1 MTAPARRGFKTADGT
16 NQGAFGPT
24 EWGLLG
30 ANSLIWGSSFLW
42 IKIGLDVLHP
52 GAVAFIRIFLGATAL
67 SFIPSA
73 RQPVP
78 RDALPIIAVIG
89 IAGSL
94 LPAILFAFAEQRIE
108 SSVAGMVQSTGPLF
122 ILGISI
128 AMARKTPGRI
138 QMIGLFI
145 GFVGGS
151 MLALPNVTG
160 ADAEPLGVFLV
171 VCAVFCYGVSSN
183 ITPPLVQEFGGSAV
197 IMRALWISTAV
208 LFPYGVYGLL
218 NSGFSW
224 MAVIAMTML
233 GIFGTGIARTFFAV
247 LASRAGAPRAALVSY
262 FVPVVAV
269 LLGVI
274 FRNESVTAI
283 ELVGL
288 TLILSSA
295 SFVSRAQQSNPSHT
309 YQKT

>member
-1 MTAPARRGFKTADGT
+1 MTTSARRGLVTADGT
-16 NQGAFGPT
+16 NQGAFGPV

-52 GAVAFIRIFLGATAL
+52 GAVAFLRIILGATAL
-67 SFIPSA
+67 SFVPSA
-73 RQPVP
+73 RQPVD
-78 RDALPIIAVIG
+78 RDALPIIAIIG

-94 LPAILFAFAEQRIE
+94 LPALFFAFAEQRIE

-122 ILGISI
+122 ILGMSI
-128 AMARKTPGRI
+128 IMARKTPGRI
-138 QMIGLFI
+138 QMVGLFI
-145 GFVGGS
+145 GFIGGA

-160 ADAEPLGVFLV
+160 ADAEALGVFLV
-171 VCAVFCYGVSSN
+171 VCAVCCYALSSN

-197 IMRALWISTAV
+197 IVRALWISTIV
-208 LFPYGVYGLL
+208 LLPYGIYGLL

-224 MAVIAMTML
+224 MAVIAMSIL
-233 GIFGTGIARTFFAV
+233 GIFGTGIARTFFAI

-269 LLGVI
+269 ILGVV
-274 FRNESVTAI
+274 FRDESVTGI
-283 ELVGL
+283 ELLGL
-288 TLILSSA
+288 ALILSSA
-295 SFVSRAQQSNPSHT
+295 WFVSRAQRSS
-309 YQKT
+309 

>member
-1 MTAPARRGFKTADGT
+1 MTTPARRGLVTADGT
-16 NQGAFGPT
+16 NQGAFGPV

-52 GAVAFIRIFLGATAL
+52 GAVAFLRIILGATAL
-67 SFIPSA
+67 SFVPSA
-73 RQPVP
+73 RQPVA

-94 LPAILFAFAEQRIE
+94 LPALFFAFAEQRIE

-122 ILGISI
+122 ILGMSI
-128 AMARKTPGRI
+128 IMARKTPGRI
-138 QMIGLFI
+138 QMVGLFI
-145 GFVGGS
+145 GFIGGA

-171 VCAVFCYGVSSN
+171 VCAVCCYALSSN

-197 IMRALWISTAV
+197 IVRALWISTIV
-208 LFPYGVYGLL
+208 LLPYGIYGLL

-224 MAVIAMTML
+224 MAVIAMSIL
-233 GIFGTGIARTFFAV
+233 GIFGTGIARTFFAI

-269 LLGVI
+269 ILGVV
-274 FRNESVTAI
+274 FRDESVTGI
-283 ELVGL
+283 ELLGL
-288 TLILSSA
+288 ALILSSA
-295 SFVSRAQQSNPSHT
+295 WFVSRAQRSS
-309 YQKT
+309 

>member
-1 MTAPARRGFKTADGT
+1 MTAPARRGLTTADGT
-16 NQGAFGPT
+16 NQGAFGPV

-52 GAVAFIRIFLGATAL
+52 GAVAFIRILLGALAL
-67 SFIPSA
+67 SFVPSA
-73 RQPVP
+73 RQPVA
-78 RDALPIIAVIG
+78 RDALPIVALIG

-94 LPAILFAFAEQRIE
+94 LPALFFAFAEQRIE

-122 ILGISI
+122 ILGMSI
-128 AMARKTPGRI
+128 ALARKTPGRI
-138 QMIGLFI
+138 QMVGLFI
-145 GFVGGS
+145 GFVGGA

-171 VCAVFCYGVSSN
+171 VCAVCCYALSSN

-197 IMRALWISTAV
+197 IVRALWISTIV
-208 LFPYGVYGLL
+208 LLPYGIYGLA
-218 NSGFSW
+218 NSSFSW
-224 MAVIAMTML
+224 MAAIAMSIL
-233 GIFGTGIARTFFAV
+233 GIFGTGIARTFFAI

-269 LLGVI
+269 ILGVV
-274 FRNESVTAI
+274 FRDETVTGV
-283 ELVGL
+283 ELAGL
-288 TLILSSA
+288 GLILSSA
-295 SFVSRAQQSNPSHT
+295 WFVSRAQRSSN
-309 YQKT
+309 